1 MLRLMRTQFVVLSV
15 LFGLAVADPARADE
29 TETVAG
35 WLSERIIDPQL
46 PLQQVRD
53 FTVSRVPLLPELQSR
68 EQWQQ
73 YADQMRK
80 DAFEKVIFRGE
91 AARWREMLTQVEF
104 LGTVETEHGYRIR
117 KLRYEAVPGMWI
129 PALLYEPDELDGKVP
144 AILNVNGHDRNGMVA
159 DYKQI
164 RCINQV
170 KRGMIA
176 LNVEWV
182 GMGQLRSEGYSH
194 YRMNQLDLCGTSGL
208 APFYLSLSR
217 AIDVLL
223 QHEHADPE
231 RVAVTGLSGGGCQ
244 TILISSF
251 DERVTLANPVA
262 GYSSFVTRGQYLSDL
277 GDSEQTPSDLA
288 SVTDYALMTA
298 MRAPRPTLLTYN
310 DRDQCCFRAGHALPP
325 LLAAA
330 RPTFELYGASGNLTA
345 HVNHVP
351 GSHNYQQ
358 DNREAFYR
366 MLGRHF
372 FAGEPFDWREIEVAG
387 ELLSPDQLHVP
398 LPEENADFHSIAAE
412 LARDL
417 PQATEAASADELTDE
432 NLTALR
438 KRLAAIIRVDG
449 SSVQDVQELTTNT
462 QELNGKPVDV
472 SQWRIDIG
480 DEWTVPATVLTP
492 AESAGTTLILCDEGR
507 SAAAA
512 QILDLLKA
520 GQTVVAVD
528 PFYFGESTIP
538 ARDFLYALLVACV
551 GERPLGIQTDQVIAI
566 TKWLHQNSTSEPVA
580 IVAVGRRTSL
590 IALAA
595 AALGP
600 KSIGSIELHD
610 SMESLSEV
618 IEENL
623 PVTAAPELF
632 CFGLLKEFDVPLLT
646 RMAGPETVTNRAG
659 EADQAVDTG
668 R

>member
-1 MLRLMRTQFVVLSV
+1 MLREFLV
-15 LFGLAVADPARADE
+15 LFVCCGCLVTGDARADE
-29 TETVAG
+29 TEQVAK

-46 PLQQVRD
+46 PLEEVRN
-53 FTVSRVPLLPELQSR
+53 FTVSRVPLLPELASR
-68 EQWQQ
+68 EDWEQH
-73 YADQMRK
+73 ADRMRK

-91 AARWREMLTQVEF
+91 AARWRELPTQVEF
-104 LGTVETEHGYRIR
+104 LGEIETDDGYRIR

-129 PALLYEPDELDGKVP
+129 PALLYEPDELAGKVP
-144 AILNVNGHDRNGMVA
+144 VILNVNGHDRNGMVA
-159 DYKQI
+159 DYKQV

-182 GMGQLRSEGYSH
+182 GMGQLRSEGFSH

-217 AIDVLL
+217 GIDVLL
-223 QHEHADPE
+223 QHENADPQ

-244 TILISSF
+244 TILISAF

-310 DRDQCCFRAGHALPP
+310 DRDQCCFAAGHALPP

-330 RPTFELYGASGNLTA
+330 RPTFGLYGASENLTA

-351 GSHNYQQ
+351 GSHNYLQ

-366 MLGRHF
+366 MVGRHF
-372 FAGEPFDWREIEVAG
+372 FAGQPFDWREIDVTE
-387 ELLSPDQLHVP
+387 ELRTGDELHVP
-398 LPEENADFHSIAAE
+398 LPQTIADFHSIAVE

-417 PQATEAASADELTDE
+417 PRTMTAASEAELSDE
-432 NLTALR
+432 NRAALR
-438 KRLAAIIRVDG
+438 KRLGEVIRSRSPEVREI
-449 SSVQDVQELTTNT
+449 QELTASSH
-462 QELNGKPVDV
+462 ELNGEPVEV
-472 SQWRIDIG
+472 SQWRIHIG

-492 AESAGTTLILCDEGR
+492 AESDGTTIVLCDEGR
-507 SAAAA
+507 AAVAGPVA
-512 QILDLLKA
+512 QLLRERR
-520 GQTVVAVD
+520 TVVAVD

-538 ARDFLYALLVACV
+538 SRDFLYALLVACV
-551 GERPLGIQTDQVIAI
+551 GERPLGIQTDQIIAI
-566 TKWLHQNSTSEPVA
+566 AQWLEQNSTSAPVE
-580 IVAVGRRTSL
+580 VLAVGRRTGL
-590 IALAA
+590 IASTA
-595 AALGP
+595 AALEP
-600 KSIGSIELHD
+600 KAIGNTELYD
-610 SMESLSEV
+610 PLESLSQV

-632 CFGLLKEFDVPLLT
+632 CFGLLQEFDVPLLT
-646 RMAGPETVTNRAG
+646 RMVAPRAVETHHS
-659 EADQAVDTG
+659 EADPEPAEAQ
-668 R
+668 